1 MRSSDLEQADQTY
14 FEAMESIPTQV
25 YYGLAVGSIIASA
38 VLFMM
43 GRRHWSLFV
52 GQWPP
57 TFIAMALMNKL
68 LRPSRERPGD
78 MARQASEAMGG
89 QSGWR

>member
-1 MRSSDLEQADQTY
+1 MRNSDLEQADQTY
-14 FEAMESIPTQV
+14 FEAMEAIPTQV
-25 YYGLAVGSIIASA
+25 YYGFAVASIIASA

-78 MARQASEAMGG
+78 MVREASEAMSSHRG
-89 QSGWR
+89 SR

>member
-1 MRSSDLEQADQTY
+1 MRDSDLNQASETY
-14 FEAMESIPTQV
+14 FEAMEAIPTQV
-25 YYGLAVGSIIASA
+25 YYGLAVASIIASA
-38 VLFMM
+38 VLFMT

-68 LRPSRERPGD
+68 LHPSRERPSD
-78 MARQASEAMGG
+78 MAHRASEAMGG

>member
-1 MRSSDLEQADQTY
+1 MRDTNVTQANDAY
-14 FEAMESIPTQV
+14 FEAMEAIPTQV
-25 YYGLAVGSIIASA
+25 YYGLAVASIVASA
-38 VLFMM
+38 VLFMS

-68 LRPSRERPGD
+68 LRPSQEHLGEA
-78 MARQASEAMGG
+78 ARRASESMSG